1 MLGSSPLQRW
11 TKYDLNWK
19 ILEKNSAVAALQL
32 IVAEYCDWVISMTLS
47 DNKKK
52 TANIS

>member
-1 MLGSSPLQRW
+1 MLGSGTLQRW
-11 TKYDLNWK
+11 TKYDQNWK

-52 TANIS
+52 TANIL